1 MMATK
6 ICFLLLFLAIV
17 EETNASPAFAP
28 VKGLLIPHFFQ
39 NVLKSIFSLGYPFLP
54 NVVEMNPNLGPGYVY
69 VNRGFRS
76 NARSLSPSDKW

>member
-1 MMATK
+1 MRIMMMATK

-39 NVLKSIFSLGYPFLP
+39 NVHTKINFFPRISFF
-54 NVVEMNPNLGPGYVY
+54 
-69 VNRGFRS
+69 
-76 NARSLSPSDKW
+76 AKCC